1 MLKSETVSHRKTKKW
16 GRAMLIK
23 NRKRTVYR
31 GALSLVFVFALSV
44 LAVLSPLVRAE
55 ESPKYTWKDIT
66 IPGQGSVSESRVSLD
81 GSKLFVL
88 RKNLS
93 GVGVNLLVSAD
104 DGASWSTFAAPE
116 GANGLLVSSDGS
128 RLVVKG
134 KYGENAIYVSTDGG
148 RTWTKRNQ
156 FVADTARVLMSPDG
170 FTLAMCGSVTS
181 HTDPISVSTD
191 GGDTWVP
198 KGGECPDYV
207 FSGGKMTRR
216 NSDGTLRQSTDYGM
230 TWSIVRLFVDRTSF
244 SPNGKSVFDGYY
256 TSVDGGANW
265 VMLPEYPINDIRNV
279 VLSGISN
286 DGKKIFATFDGTP
299 AVPVVVT
306 TDGGKTWQKWGD
318 EAVSSAASISMSA
331 DGHKILAV
339 SPDNNIYRLA
349 TLPTPPPVA
358 PGGTGSGI
366 GGAAAPAGSSSSGI
380 STTTTSSTS
389 SKKPEKSSKL
399 AETGISVQL
408 IGGLAIVAVAA
419 GALVLRK
426 RL

>member
-1 MLKSETVSHRKTKKW
+1 
-16 GRAMLIK
+16 MLIK

-31 GALSLVFVFALSV
+31 GTLSLVFVFALSV

-170 FTLAMCGSVTS
+170 STLAMCGSVTS
-181 HTDPISVSTD
+181 HTDPMSVSTD
-191 GGDTWVP
+191 GGSTWVP

-216 NSDGTLRQSTDYGM
+216 NSDGTLRQSTYYGM
-230 TWSIVRLFVDRTSF
+230 TWSTIGYYIAHVSF
-244 SPNGKSVFDGYY
+244 SPNSKGVFDGFH

-265 VMLPEYPINDIRNV
+265 VQLPEYPINDIRNV

-306 TDGGKTWQKWGD
+306 TDGGETWQKWGD
-318 EAVSSAASISMSA
+318 EVVSSAASISMSA

-339 SPDNNIYRLA
+339 SPDNSIYRLA
-349 TLPTPPPVA
+349 TLPTPPPVT
-358 PGGTGSGI
+358 PGGTGSGT
-366 GGAAAPAGSSSSGI
+366 GGAAAPSSGI

-389 SKKPEKSSKL
+389 SKKPEKSSNL
-399 AETGISVQL
+399 AETGNSVQL
-408 IGGLAIVAVAA
+408 IGGLAVVAVAA

>member
-1 MLKSETVSHRKTKKW
+1 
-16 GRAMLIK
+16 MLIK
-23 NRKRTVYR
+23 NRKRAVYR
-31 GALSLVFVFALSV
+31 GALSLVFVFALSA

-55 ESPKYTWKDIT
+55 ESPKYTWRDIT
-66 IPGQGSVSESRVSLD
+66 MPGQGSISESRVSLD

-93 GVGVNLLVSAD
+93 GVGVNLLVSVD

-134 KYGENAIYVSTDGG
+134 KHGENAIYISTDGG

-170 FTLAMCGSVTS
+170 STLAMCGSVTS
-181 HTDPISVSTD
+181 HTDPMSVSTD
-191 GGDTWVP
+191 GGSTWVP

-207 FSGGKMTRR
+207 FNGGKMARR
-216 NSDGTLRQSTDYGM
+216 SNGGSLRQSTDYGM
-230 TWSIVRLFVDRTSF
+230 TWSTIGHSIDRVSF
-244 SPNGKSVFDGYY
+244 SPNSKGVFDGSY

-265 VMLPEYPINDIRNV
+265 VMLPEYPIDDIRNV

-306 TDGGKTWQKWGD
+306 TDGGETWQKWGN

-331 DGHKILAV
+331 DGYRILAV

-349 TLPTPPPVA
+349 TLPTPPSVT
-358 PGGTGSGI
+358 PGGAGSGTS
-366 GGAAAPAGSSSSGI
+366 GAATPSTGSSSSGA
-380 STTTTSSTS
+380 STAATTSSAS
-389 SKKPEKSSKL
+389 SKKPGKSSNL
-399 AETGISVQL
+399 AETGASVWVVSGL
-408 IGGLAIVAVAA
+408 AVIAVVAGGLA
-419 GALVLRK
+419 LRK

>member
-1 MLKSETVSHRKTKKW
+1 
-16 GRAMLIK
+16 MLIK
-23 NRKRTVYR
+23 NRKRAVYR
-31 GALSLVFVFALSV
+31 GALSLVFVFALSA
-44 LAVLSPLVRAE
+44 LAVLPPLVRAE
-55 ESPKYTWKDIT
+55 ESPKYTWRDIT
-66 IPGQGSVSESRVSLD
+66 IPGQGNISESRVSLD
-81 GSKLFVL
+81 GLKLFVL
-88 RKNLS
+88 RRNLS
-93 GVGVNLLVSAD
+93 GGGVSLLVSVD

-134 KYGENAIYVSTDGG
+134 KHGENAIYISTDGG

-156 FVADTARVLMSPDG
+156 FVADTARVFMSPDG
-170 FTLAMCGSVTS
+170 STLAMCGSVTS
-181 HTDPISVSTD
+181 HTDPMSVSTD
-191 GGDTWVP
+191 GGNTWVP

-207 FSGGKMTRR
+207 FNGGKMTRR
-216 NSDGTLRQSTDYGM
+216 NSDRTLRQSTDYGM
-230 TWSIVRLFVDRTSF
+230 TWSIVRSFVDRTSF

-265 VMLPEYPINDIRNV
+265 VMLPEYPIDDIRNV

-306 TDGGKTWQKWGD
+306 TDGGETWQKWGN
-318 EAVSSAASISMSA
+318 ETVSSAASISMSA

-349 TLPTPPPVA
+349 ALPTPPPVT
-358 PGGTGSGI
+358 PGGTGAGT
-366 GGAAAPAGSSSSGI
+366 GGTATPSAESSSSGA
-380 STTTTSSTS
+380 STAATTSSS
-389 SKKPEKSSKL
+389 ASNKKPEKSSNL
-399 AETGISVQL
+399 AETGISVWV
-408 IGGLAIVAVAA
+408 IGGLAVIAVVAGGLA
-419 GALVLRK
+419 LRK

>member
-1 MLKSETVSHRKTKKW
+1 MVMLKSERWFRIGKQKMEE
-16 GRAMLIK
+16 RMLIK
-23 NRKRTVYR
+23 NGKRVACR
-31 GALSLVFVFALSV
+31 GALSLVFVFALSA

-66 IPGQGSVSESRVSLD
+66 MPGQGSISESRVSLD

-93 GVGVNLLVSAD
+93 GVGVNLLVSVD

-134 KYGENAIYVSTDGG
+134 KYGENAIYISTDGG

-170 FTLAMCGSVTS
+170 STLAMCGSVTS
-181 HTDPISVSTD
+181 HTDPMSVSTD
-191 GGDTWVP
+191 GGSTWVP

-230 TWSIVRLFVDRTSF
+230 TWSTIGYYIAHVSF
-244 SPNGKSVFDGYY
+244 SPNSKGVFDGFH

-265 VMLPEYPINDIRNV
+265 VQLPEYPINDIRNV

-306 TDGGKTWQKWGD
+306 TDGGETWQKWGD
-318 EAVSSAASISMSA
+318 EVVSSAASISMSA
-331 DGHKILAV
+331 
-339 SPDNNIYRLA
+339 
-349 TLPTPPPVA
+349 
-358 PGGTGSGI
+358 
-366 GGAAAPAGSSSSGI
+366 GA

-389 SKKPEKSSKL
+389 SKKPEKTSNL
-399 AETGISVQL
+399 AETGNSVWL
-408 IGGLAIVAVAA
+408 VSGLAVIAVAA
-419 GALVLRK
+419 GGLALRK